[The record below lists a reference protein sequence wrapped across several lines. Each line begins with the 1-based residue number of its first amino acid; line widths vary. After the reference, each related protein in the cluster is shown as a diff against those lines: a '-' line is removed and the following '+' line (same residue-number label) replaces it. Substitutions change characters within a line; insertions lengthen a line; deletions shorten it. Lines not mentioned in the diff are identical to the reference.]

1 MYTPR
6 LGQLLFF
13 GLALVPVLGLAQ
25 EAPETASQQAEKT
38 ETSTEATPPDS
49 KPEESTPPSEEEAEA
64 GALLNEITAEMEKES
79 EDWELVEGVTPP
91 SFPYVEHHGYFR
103 FRSDY
108 FLRPHLGIAG
118 ESTSGSTITT
128 SGVLP
133 PLNANE
139 FNGRSA
145 ESQLSSAEKNEDSI
159 AGANI
164 RFRYSPTIH
173 VDQWLRVHSTVDIL
187 DNLVLGSTP
196 DYAELR
202 PDASFS
208 LFAGTQ
214 SPPSD
219 GRNSLSDSLR
229 VKEAFADIDTLLG
242 NIRVGRMAS
251 HWGLGILANGG
262 KSIDSD
268 FGDYVDR
275 ALFTTRIGSVYTAV
289 ALDFVA
295 EGVIAADGDYAFG
308 QPYDADNLDDVNQGV
323 LAFFSR
329 PMTDEE
335 KAQRQR
341 DLYEL
346 RKPVFD
352 WGIYTVLR
360 SQEYDISNENQ
371 PTYAPEV
378 TNSLGFS
385 EENSVTT
392 ANYDDYAFV
401 NRSGWGVIPDFWA
414 RFQWS
419 PKRGQLLRLETEWA
433 MVIGEV
439 ENVDFT
445 VGPDS
450 TSNPK
455 EIEQWGGVL
464 QTEFQANGNLSVF
477 LESGVASGDDAE
489 YFAVKDQVNYGE
501 ADASGNLGSN
511 RKVTNFKF
519 DRNYYTD
526 LLLFREVIG
535 AVTNT
540 VYVKPGVQYDLFDS
554 REDALGFRFDIL
566 TAFALEPEAT
576 PGNDGF
582 YGVEFDTQLFYEE
595 SNRFRAD
602 LSWGTLVPG
611 AAFNLVEGYLGSTG
625 TQDVTDFAMTVQGR
639 LFVMF

>member
-1 MYTPR
+1 MYTAR
-6 LGQLLFF
+6 IGILLSF
-13 GLALVPVLGLAQ
+13 GLTFFPAFLLAQ
-25 EAPETASQQAEKT
+25 EVPCDRKSIAP
-38 ETSTEATPPDS
+38 EATPGPTEEET
-49 KPEESTPPSEEEAEA
+49 PEVPSESEQTPSR
-64 GALLNEITAEMEKES
+64 GGSSRVPPTRSLGDGKRIRGLGNGRGSHPPFPTPTWSTMDIFDFGRTTFCVLTWALPVRTVRLN
-79 EDWELVEGVTPP
+79 
-91 SFPYVEHHGYFR
+91 HH
-103 FRSDY
+103 DQW
-108 FLRPHLGIAG
+108 
-118 ESTSGSTITT
+118 GS
-128 SGVLP
+128 P

-139 FNGRSA
+139 FNTSA
-145 ESQLSSAEKNEDSI
+145 ESQLGSAEKSEDSI

-208 LFAGTQ
+208 LFAGSQ
-214 SPPSD
+214 APPSD

-262 KSIDSD
+262 KSLDSD

-275 ALFTTRIGSVYTAV
+275 ALFTTRIGSVYTAL
-289 ALDFVA
+289 AMDFVA
-295 EGVIAADGDYAFG
+295 EGVVAADADYAFG

-335 KAQRQR
+335 KALRQR

-360 SQEYDISNENQ
+360 TQDYDISNENQ

-378 TNSLGFS
+378 ENALGFS
-385 EENSVTT
+385 DENTVNQTT
-392 ANYDDYAFV
+392 YEDFAFV
-401 NRSGWGVIPDFWA
+401 NRSGWGVIPDLWA

-419 PKRGQLLRLETEWA
+419 PNRGQLLRIETEWA

-439 ENVDFT
+439 ENVDST
-445 VGPDS
+445 VGPDA
-450 TSNPK
+450 TANPK

-464 QTEFQANGNLSVF
+464 QTEFQANGNVSVF

-501 ADASGNLGSN
+501 SDATGNLGSN

-540 VYVKPGVQYDLFDS
+540 VYVKPGVMYDLFDS
-554 REDALGFRFDIL
+554 REDALGFRFDVL

-595 SNRFRAD
+595 ANRFRAD

-611 AAFNLVEGYLGSTG
+611 AAFNLAGRIPRLHRDTG
-625 TQDVTDFAMTVQGR
+625 R
-639 LFVMF
+639 H